1 MANDITSF
9 TAVGR
14 LTRDAE
20 LRYTNSGIPLCK
32 FSIASNYSRKVHDN
46 WQEEVSYFDFTLFGK
61 RAEALAQYLTKGQ
74 QVVVSGQ
81 LRQDRWEDNGEKRS
95 RVAFFAQDVQLIGG
109 KPAGQSNQQGQYG
122 EAPYQGP
129 PQNQRGGYSQQP
141 PQQRQQ
147 QNSRQGQQRRQGP
160 PPNSGYQKPTGG
172 YDQWGYPINP
182 GPNNQGPDQEMD
194 FEDDIPF

>member
-14 LTRDAE
+14 VTRDAE
-20 LRYTNSGIPLCK
+20 FRYTNGGTQLCK
-32 FSIASNYSRKVHDN
+32 FSIASNYSRKVRDN
-46 WQEEVSYFDFTLFGK
+46 WQDEVSYFDFTLFGK

-109 KPAGQSNQQGQYG
+109 KPAGQSNGQYG

-129 PQNQRGGYSQQP
+129 PQN
-141 PQQRQQ
+141 RQQ
-147 QNSRQGQQRRQGP
+147 GYQQGP
-160 PPNSGYQKPTGG
+160 PPNSGYQKPTSG
-172 YDQWGYPINP
+172 YDQWGHPINP
-182 GPNNQGPDQEMD
+182 GPNNQGPEQEMNFD
-194 FEDDIPF
+194 DDIPF